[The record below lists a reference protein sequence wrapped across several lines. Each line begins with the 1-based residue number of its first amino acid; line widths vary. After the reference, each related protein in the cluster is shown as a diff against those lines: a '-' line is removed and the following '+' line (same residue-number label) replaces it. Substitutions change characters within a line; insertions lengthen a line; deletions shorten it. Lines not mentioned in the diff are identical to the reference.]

1 MPSAVLIEDEALPRA
16 ALREYLAE
24 LWPELQIQ
32 GEAEDGATG
41 LALIGT
47 HRPDIAFVD
56 IRLPGALDGIALARA
71 VASRVH
77 LVFVT
82 AFEQHA
88 LQAFEQGAVD
98 YLLKPLQPERLVLT
112 VQRLRERLSERMTHA
127 PADLD
132 SMLRHLQQSKVL
144 PAAPRPLRWLQVGE
158 GEHLRLV
165 TTGDVL
171 FFRADTKYTQAVTQ
185 QKAWLLRLSLK
196 ELLERLDA
204 DQFWQVHRSAIVNL
218 AHIERVERSLLGHMH
233 IHFRSCAEVLS
244 VSQSFQARFKQM

>member
-24 LWPELQIQ
+24 LWPELQIR
-32 GEAEDGATG
+32 GEAADGATG
-41 LALIGT
+41 LALIEA

-56 IRLPGALDGIALARA
+56 IRLPGALDGIALASA
-71 VASRVH
+71 VASRLH

-112 VQRLRERLSERMTHA
+112 IQRLRERLKQGLTRT

-132 SMLRHLQQSKVL
+132 LLLRQLQQSAAL
-144 PAAPRPLRWLQVGE
+144 PSGPRPLRWLQVGE

-165 TTGDVL
+165 TTGEVL
-171 FFRADTKYTQAVTQ
+171 FFRADTKYTQAVTS

-204 DQFWQVHRSAIVNL
+204 DQFWQVHRGAIVNL

-233 IHFRSCAEVLS
+233 IRFRDCAEVLS
-244 VSQSFQARFKQM
+244 VSQSYQSRFKQM